1 MVLRSS
7 HITLSGLRFHA
18 YHGVMAQER
27 QTGGDFLVDLQV
39 MCDLEKAV
47 HSDDLADTL
56 NYGTLYDLVHQEMM
70 QPSQLLEHVA
80 GRIAQRVFDG
90 FPQVENVVVTVT
102 KVNPPMGAD
111 LKGASVTLFF
121 GREE

>member
-47 HSDDLADTL
+47 HSDDLSDTL

-121 GREE
+121 SREE

>member
-18 YHGVMAQER
+18 HHGVMAQER

-80 GRIAQRVFDG
+80 GRIAQRVFDA
-90 FPQVENVVVTVT
+90 FPQVENVVIKVT

>member
-47 HSDDLADTL
+47 HSDDLSDTL

-90 FPQVENVVVTVT
+90 FPQVENVVITVT

>member
-1 MVLRSS
+1 
-7 HITLSGLRFHA
+7 
-18 YHGVMAQER
+18 MAQER

-121 GREE
+121 SREE

>member
-7 HITLSGLRFHA
+7 HISLSGLRFHA

-47 HSDDLADTL
+47 HSDDLSDTL
-56 NYGTLYDLVHQEMM
+56 NYGTLYNLVHREMM

-102 KVNPPMGAD
+102 KENPPMGAD

-121 GREE
+121 SREE

>member
-27 QTGGDFLVDLQV
+27 QTGGEFLVDLQV

-47 HSDDLADTL
+47 LSDDLSDTL

-90 FPQVENVVVTVT
+90 FTQVENVVITVT

>member
-27 QTGGDFLVDLQV
+27 QAGGDFLVDLQV

-56 NYGTLYDLVHQEMM
+56 NYGTLYDLVHQEML
-70 QPSQLLEHVA
+70 QPSKLLEHVA
-80 GRIAQRVFDG
+80 GRIAQRVLDG
-90 FPQVENVVVTVT
+90 FPQVENVVITVT

>member
-7 HITLSGLRFHA
+7 HISLSGLRFHA

-47 HSDDLADTL
+47 HSDDLSDTL
-56 NYGTLYDLVHQEMM
+56 NYGTLYNLVHREMM

-90 FPQVENVVVTVT
+90 FPQVENVVITVT

>member
-47 HSDDLADTL
+47 HSDDLSDTL

-90 FPQVENVVVTVT
+90 FTQVENVVITVT

>member
-18 YHGVMAQER
+18 HHGVMAQER
-27 QTGGDFLVDLQV
+27 QTGGDFLVDLKV

-47 HSDDLADTL
+47 HSDDLSDTL

-70 QPSQLLEHVA
+70 KPSQLLEHVA

-90 FPQVENVVVTVT
+90 FPQVENVVITVT

>member
-56 NYGTLYDLVHQEMM
+56 NYGTLYNLVHREMM

-90 FPQVENVVVTVT
+90 FPQVENVVITVT

>member
-56 NYGTLYDLVHQEMM
+56 NYGTLYDLAHQEMM
-70 QPSQLLEHVA
+70 QPSKLLEHVA

-90 FPQVENVVVTVT
+90 FPQVENVVITVT

>member
-1 MVLRSS
+1 MFTPLIINNVAVTIISNGVAAVVSQQELGVITPLWSDVRPSS
-7 HITLSGLRFHA
+7 QCRCNIRYAAGRALQL
-18 YHGVMAQER
+18 HGI
-27 QTGGDFLVDLQV
+27 
-39 MCDLEKAV
+39 
-47 HSDDLADTL
+47 
-56 NYGTLYDLVHQEMM
+56 
-70 QPSQLLEHVA
+70 

-90 FPQVENVVVTVT
+90 FTQVENVVITVT

>member
-7 HITLSGLRFHA
+7 HIILSGLRFHA

-47 HSDDLADTL
+47 HSDDLSDTL

-90 FPQVENVVVTVT
+90 FPQVENVVITVT

>member
-39 MCDLEKAV
+39 MCDLEQAV
-47 HSDDLADTL
+47 HSDDLSDTL

-90 FPQVENVVVTVT
+90 FPQVENVVITVT

>member
-47 HSDDLADTL
+47 HSDDLSDTL

-80 GRIAQRVFDG
+80 GRIAQRVFDS
-90 FPQVENVVVTVT
+90 FPQVENVVITVT

>member
-27 QTGGDFLVDLQV
+27 QAGGDFLVDLQV

-47 HSDDLADTL
+47 HSDDLSDTL

-90 FPQVENVVVTVT
+90 FPQVENVVITVT